1 MIQNKIFSDSF
12 GMLLQFV
19 YVNMLFIVGNSDYC
33 YALTYHAFYMLM
45 IQNKIFSDS
54 FGMLLQFVYVNM
66 LFIVGN
72 CDYCYAL
79 TYHAFYMLYHY
90 M

>member
-1 MIQNKIFSDSF
+1 M
-12 GMLLQFV
+12 
-19 YVNMLFIVGNSDYC
+19 VNDTHTRRRSNN
-33 YALTYHAFYMLM
+33 M